1 MQEPTSPSD
10 GELREIQYREHLS
23 LNHTLKIVI
32 RNSIYAAI
40 GRVLMGV
47 VKALVKHGVSRAFLV
62 RVPSEFLS
70 LDPLKWAAVFGGF
83 SSFRF
88 CLQTLLRILTPFGVS
103 EKFVSLLAGCT
114 SATPAFVMNKET
126 RTELCLYLFVRSAH
140 TFSLRY
146 LLPRMPKILQEF
158 HHYDVVLMCLSSS
171 QIAYGCLF
179 NPNTLPKSYQ
189 GFLNRASTFPEKLIR
204 GHSGFCRQ
212 RLLPDL
218 VDYCWSRK
226 LPLIENFGQSGANT
240 LCKVAHGDYSCN
252 VWAMIF
258 IFKNI
263 LTMGVPL
270 YGPLRFV
277 SMLAFQRRRLMTNPV
292 STIMQNVRSMLISAL
307 FLALYTA
314 IILRSACFGVQHRGG
329 GTKTVTALS
338 SIAGLATLLEP
349 KGRRMDLALYCSM
362 HALRSFLLTQNLRGR
377 LPYPRHWFVCTVYL
391 LSVGFLCYQYEEEP
405 KLLDRRVRTALRLLL
420 DEQSPAALT
429 EKETSPLASAA
440 ASTYD
445 GAEAPAESRCGQSQ
459 GKASASRQH
468 RVLCVDAPRAVDLPE
483 ETRVTEGMGQQRRH
497 YRRSVAAFPATKFK
511 EQQ

>member
-1 MQEPTSPSD
+1 MQGPTSPRN
-10 GELREIQYREHLS
+10 GELREIQYRKHLS
-23 LNHTLKIVI
+23 LKHTLKIVI

-40 GRVLMGV
+40 GRVFVGV

-62 RVPSEFLS
+62 RIPSEFLS
-70 LDPLKWAAVFGGF
+70 LNPLKWAAVFGGF

-103 EKFVSLLAGCT
+103 KKFVSLLAGCT

-126 RTELCLYLFVRSAH
+126 RTEMCLYLFVRSAH

-158 HHYDVVLMCLSSS
+158 HHYDVVLMCLSSA

-189 GFLNRASTFPEKLIR
+189 GFLNRASTYPEKLIR
-204 GHSGFCRQ
+204 GHSGFCRE

-218 VDYCWSRK
+218 VDYCWSKK
-226 LPLIENFGQSGANT
+226 LPLIENFGQRGADT
-240 LCKVAHGDYSCN
+240 LCKVAHSDYSCN
-252 VWAMIF
+252 MWAIIF
-258 IFKNI
+258 IFKNM

-270 YGPLRFV
+270 YGPLRIV
-277 SMLAFQRRRLMTNPV
+277 SMLAFQRKRLMTNPV
-292 STIMQNVRSMLISAL
+292 STIVQNVRSMLISAL
-307 FLALYTA
+307 FLALYA
-314 IILRSACFGVQHRGG
+314 AVILRSACFGVQHRGG
-329 GTKTVTALS
+329 GTKTVTALC

-377 LPYPRHWFVCTVYL
+377 LPYPRHWLVCTVYL

-420 DEQSPAALT
+420 DEQPPTALA
-429 EKETSPLASAA
+429 EETSPLASAA
-440 ASTYD
+440 SMYD
-445 GAEAPAESRCGQSQ
+445 DAEAPAEFQCGQNQ
-459 GKASASRQH
+459 GKASASHQH
-468 RVLCVDAPRAVDLPE
+468 RVLCVDAPRTVDLPE
-483 ETRVTEGMGQQRRH
+483 EARVVEGKGQQWRH
-497 YRRSVAAFPATKFK
+497 YRRSVAAFSATKFK